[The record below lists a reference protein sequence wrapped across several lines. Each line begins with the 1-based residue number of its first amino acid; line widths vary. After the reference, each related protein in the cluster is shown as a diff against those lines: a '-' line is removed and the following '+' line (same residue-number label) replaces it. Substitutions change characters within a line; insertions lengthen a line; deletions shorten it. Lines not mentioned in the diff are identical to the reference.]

1 MSDIMMNIKGSVD
14 LNGHPEYISLGPD
27 ENSADLMEPA
37 CLFMKAKGYQF
48 WKSFTTG
55 KPPKL
60 GGIPHDVYG
69 MTTRSVR
76 CYVRGI
82 QRKLGLKVFYQ
93 IFINFSKK
101 NALNL

>member
-1 MSDIMMNIKGSVD
+1 MSDIMLQVPGTVD
-14 LNGHPEYISLGPD
+14 LNGKQEIIFLGPD

-37 CLFMKAKGYQF
+37 CLFMKAKGYPY
-48 WKSFTTG
+48 WKSITTG

-76 CYVRGI
+76 AYVKGI
-82 QRKLGLKVFYQ
+82 Q
-93 IFINFSKK
+93 
-101 NALNL
+101 